1 MLRPQR
7 RRPGPA
13 HLASLALDPA
23 AAEPLYRQLYFAIRD
38 AILTG
43 RLQPGARLPASRT
56 LARDLAVSRNTVM
69 AAFEQLAAEGYLGGR
84 VGAGSYVSR
93 RLPEEAL
100 VARTEAALAV
110 PAPIPAPGPSARG
123 RRLIGLARTS
133 ARPRPFAPGLP
144 ELAAFPFEDF
154 ARLLQR
160 HWRAPPA
167 SFLIGADPMGWRPLR
182 EALAAHLGAARAVR
196 CTAEQVLVVSGA
208 QQALDLAA
216 RVLIDPGD
224 RVWVEEPGYAG
235 LEGALLA
242 AGAEL
247 VPVPVDGEGLSV
259 EAGQALAPGARMAC
273 VAPSHQY
280 PLGITMSLARRL
292 ALLEWARTADAFV
305 LEDDYDSEY
314 RYAGRPL
321 AALQGLDADGRVIY
335 VGTMSKI
342 MFPGLRLGY
351 MVVPTH
357 LVEAFTAVRRIT
369 DTHPPMLAQPAL
381 AEFIADGRL
390 AQHIRRMRALY
401 AERQGRFLQLA
412 GELLGGLLE
421 LAPAEAGMHLIGWLR
436 RDLDD
441 RAVSAAALRRGIE
454 APPLSAYYRGRPPR
468 PGLLLGYA
476 GIGEAETRQGL
487 ERLALAI
494 REVAQATGREPPA
507 RPAGRPAPRPA
518 DAPAAP
524 VAPEAVAPATAAG
537 AVAARGSGP
546 I

>member
-13 HLASLALDPA
+13 HLASLALDPNGP
-23 AAEPLYRQLYFAIRD
+23 EPLYRQLYYAIRD

-56 LARDLAVSRNTVM
+56 LARDLGVSRNTVL
-69 AAFEQLAAEGYLGGR
+69 AAFEQLAVEGYLGGR

-93 RLPEEAL
+93 ALPEEAL
-100 VARTEAALAV
+100 TARAVAAPT
-110 PAPIPAPGPSARG
+110 PASPAPGPSARG
-123 RRLIGLARTS
+123 RRLVGLARST
-133 ARPRPFAPGLP
+133 ARARPFAPGLP
-144 ELAAFPFEDF
+144 ELAAFPFEEF

-196 CTAEQVLVVSGA
+196 CTADQVLIVSGA

-247 VPVPVDGEGLSV
+247 VPVPVDAEGLSV
-259 EAGQALAPGARMAC
+259 EAGRRLAPDARMAC

-292 ALLEWARTADAFV
+292 ELLEWARTADAFV

-314 RYAGRPL
+314 RYSGRPL

-342 MFPGLRLGY
+342 MFPALRLGY
-351 MVVPTH
+351 MVVPAH
-357 LVEAFTAVRRIT
+357 LVDAFAAVRRIT

-381 AEFIADGRL
+381 AEFVADGRL

-401 AERQGRFLQLA
+401 AERQARF
-412 GELLGGLLE
+412 LE
-421 LAPAEAGMHLIGWLR
+421 LAREILGSALELRPAEAGMHLVGWLSPGI
-436 RDLDD
+436 DD
-441 RAVSAAALRRGIE
+441 RAVAEAAARRGVE
-454 APPLSAYYRGRPPR
+454 APPLSAHYRGRPPR

-476 GIGEAETRQGL
+476 GVGEAETRRGL
-487 ERLALAI
+487 TELARAI
-494 REVAQATGREPPA
+494 REVEKGA
-507 RPAGRPAPRPA
+507 RL
-518 DAPAAP
+518 AA
-524 VAPEAVAPATAAG
+524 E
-537 AVAARGSGP
+537 
-546 I
+546 

>member
-1 MLRPQR
+1 MLRPHR

-13 HLASLALDPA
+13 HLASLALDPSA
-23 AAEPLYRQLYFAIRD
+23 PEPLYRQLYFAIRD

-56 LARDLAVSRNTVM
+56 LARDLGVSRNTVL

-93 RLPEEAL
+93 SLPEEAL
-100 VARTEAALAV
+100 TARAEAPPR
-110 PAPIPAPGPSARG
+110 PAGRAPGPSARG
-123 RRLIGLARTS
+123 RRLVGLARGT
-133 ARPRPFAPGLP
+133 ARARPFAPGLP
-144 ELAAFPFEDF
+144 ELAAFPFEEF

-160 HWRAPPA
+160 HWRTPPA

-196 CTAEQVLVVSGA
+196 CTADQVLIVSGA
-208 QQALDLAA
+208 QQALDLSA
-216 RVLIDPGD
+216 RVLVDPGD

-259 EAGQALAPGARMAC
+259 AAGRALASTARMAC
-273 VAPSHQY
+273 VSPSHHY
-280 PLGITMSLARRL
+280 PLGVTMSLARRL
-292 ALLEWARTADAFV
+292 ELLDWARTADAFV

-342 MFPGLRLGY
+342 LFPSLRLGY
-351 MVVPTH
+351 MVVPAH
-357 LVEAFTAVRRIT
+357 LVDAFAAVRRIS

-381 AEFIADGRL
+381 AEFVADGRL

-401 AERQGRFLQLA
+401 AERQARFLELA
-412 GELLGGLLE
+412 AAIVGPDLE
-421 LAPAEAGMHLIGWLR
+421 LAPSEAGMHLVGWLPKG
-436 RDLDD
+436 LDD
-441 RAVSAAALRRGIE
+441 RAVAAEAARLGVE
-454 APPLSAYYRGRPPR
+454 APPLSAHYRGRPPR

-476 GIGEAETRQGL
+476 GVGEAETRQGL
-487 ERLALAI
+487 ALLARAI
-494 REVAQATGREPPA
+494 RTV
-507 RPAGRPAPRPA
+507 
-518 DAPAAP
+518 
-524 VAPEAVAPATAAG
+524 AAG
-537 AVAARGSGP
+537 ARRAAE
-546 I
+546 

>member
-13 HLASLALDPA
+13 HLASLALDPS

-43 RLQPGARLPASRT
+43 RLVPGARLPASRT

-84 VGAGSYVSR
+84 VGAGSFVSR

-100 VARTEAALAV
+100 TARACLTPPRPT
-110 PAPIPAPGPSARG
+110 PAPAPGPSARG
-123 RRLIGLARTS
+123 RTLVRLARPS
-133 ARPRPFAPGLP
+133 VRPRPFAPGLP

-167 SFLIGADPMGWRPLR
+167 SFLSGADPMGWRPLR

-196 CTAEQVLVVSGA
+196 CTADQVLVVSGA

-247 VPVPVDGEGLSV
+247 VPVPVDAEGLSV
-259 EAGQALAPGARMAC
+259 EAGRRLAATARMAC
-273 VAPSHQY
+273 VSPSHQY

-292 ALLEWARTADAFV
+292 ELLGWARTADAFV

-351 MVVPTH
+351 MVVPAH
-357 LVEAFTAVRRIT
+357 LVDAFTAVRRIT

-381 AEFIADGRL
+381 AEFVADGRL

-401 AERQGRFLQLA
+401 AERQARF
-412 GELLGGLLE
+412 LE
-421 LAPAEAGMHLIGWLR
+421 LAGQIVGPALELHPAEAGMHLIGWLAPGV
-436 RDLDD
+436 DD
-441 RAVSAAALRRGIE
+441 RAVAAAAARRGVE
-454 APPLSAYYRGRPPR
+454 APPLSAFYRGRPPR

-476 GIGEAETRQGL
+476 GVGEAETRHGL

-494 REVAQATGREPPA
+494 REVGERS
-507 RPAGRPAPRPA
+507 R
-518 DAPAAP
+518 
-524 VAPEAVAPATAAG
+524 TAAE
-537 AVAARGSGP
+537 
-546 I
+546 

>member
-1 MLRPQR
+1 MLHPHR

-13 HLASLALDPA
+13 HLASLALDPSA
-23 AAEPLYRQLYFAIRD
+23 PEPLYRQLYFAIRD

-56 LARDLAVSRNTVM
+56 LARDLGVSRNTVL

-93 RLPEEAL
+93 SLPEDALTARAEAPP
-100 VARTEAALAV
+100 R
-110 PAPIPAPGPSARG
+110 PAGRAPGPSARG
-123 RRLIGLARTS
+123 RRLVGLARAA
-133 ARPRPFAPGLP
+133 ARARPFAPGLP
-144 ELAAFPFEDF
+144 ELAAFPFEEF

-196 CTAEQVLVVSGA
+196 CTADQVLIVSGA
-208 QQALDLAA
+208 QQALDLSA

-247 VPVPVDGEGLSV
+247 VPVPVDREGLSV
-259 EAGQALAPGARMAC
+259 AAGRALAPAARMAC

-280 PLGITMSLARRL
+280 PLGVTMSLARRL
-292 ALLEWARTADAFV
+292 ELLDWARTADAFV

-342 MFPGLRLGY
+342 LFPGLRLGY
-351 MVVPTH
+351 MVVPAH
-357 LVEAFTAVRRIT
+357 LVDAFAGVRRIS

-401 AERQGRFLQLA
+401 AERQARFLELA
-412 GELLGGLLE
+412 AAIVGPDLE
-421 LAPAEAGMHLIGWLR
+421 LAPAEAGMHLVGWLPKG
-436 RDLDD
+436 LDD
-441 RAVSAAALRRGIE
+441 RAVAAEAARLGVE

-476 GIGEAETRQGL
+476 GVGEAETRQGL
-487 ERLALAI
+487 ALLARAI
-494 REVAQATGREPPA
+494 RTMAASA
-507 RPAGRPAPRPA
+507 RR
-518 DAPAAP
+518 AA
-524 VAPEAVAPATAAG
+524 E
-537 AVAARGSGP
+537 
-546 I
+546 